1 MEHLTD
7 RLVGGYSGGNK
18 RKLSLAIAMIGNP
31 FLVLLDGVL
40 GEGEKGRV
48 ARGVERRGEG
58 EKGGG
63 LKRRGQS

>member
-7 RLVGGYSGGNK
+7 RLVGGYSGGNN

-40 GEGEKGRV
+40 GEGEKGRR
-48 ARGVERRGEG
+48 AE
-58 EKGGG
+58 
-63 LKRRGQS
+63 